1 MSIWGKIFG
10 SAGMEVA
17 DKVTTMVDKFIHT
30 PDEKVAFQKE
40 MAELFNKAQAEK
52 EKNVS
57 ERWVSDMSSDNKLSK
72 SVRPLVLIFLIVSTI
87 LLIFIDSG
95 FITFVVD
102 DEWKDLLKVLLV
114 TVVAAYFGGRSYEK
128 GTKIKN
134 KKWQE

>member
-1 MSIWGKIFG
+1 MNIWNKIFG
-10 SAGMEVA
+10 SAGVEVA
-17 DKVTTMVDKFIHT
+17 DKVTGIVDKFVQT
-30 PDEKVAFQKE
+30 PDEKVAFKKE
-40 MAELFNKAQAEK
+40 MLRIFHDAANEEQR
-52 EKNVS
+52 NVT
-57 ERWVSDMSSDNKLSK
+57 ERWKSDMTSDNILSK
-72 SVRPLVLIFLIVSTI
+72 SVRPAVLIFLIFSTI

-134 KKWQE
+134 K

>member
-1 MSIWGKIFG
+1 MGIWSKIFG
-10 SAGMEVA
+10 AAGLEVA
-17 DKVTTMVDKFIHT
+17 DKVSSVVDKFVQT
-30 PDEKVAFQKE
+30 PDEKVAFKKE
-40 MAELFNKAQAEK
+40 MLEILNNAAIDEQ
-52 EKNVS
+52 KNVT
-57 ERWVSDMSSDNKLSK
+57 ERWKSDMTSDSYLSK
-72 SVRPLVLIFLIVSTI
+72 TVRPAVLIFLIFSTI

-134 KKWQE
+134 K

>member
-1 MSIWGKIFG
+1 MSIWSKIFG
-10 SAGMEVA
+10 AAGMEVA
-17 DKVTTMVDKFIHT
+17 DKVSNVVDKFVQT
-30 PDEKVAFQKE
+30 PDEKVAFKKE
-40 MAELFNKAQAEK
+40 MLEIFNNAANEEQ
-52 EKNVS
+52 KNVT
-57 ERWVSDMSSDNKLSK
+57 ERWKSDMASDSYLSK
-72 SVRPLVLIFLIVSTI
+72 TVRPAVLIFLIFSTI

-134 KKWQE
+134 K

>member
-1 MSIWGKIFG
+1 MSIWSKIFG
-10 SAGMEVA
+10 AAGLEVA
-17 DKVTTMVDKFIHT
+17 DKVSSVVDKFVQT
-30 PDEKVAFQKE
+30 PDEKVAFKKE
-40 MAELFNKAQAEK
+40 MLEILNNAAIDEQ
-52 EKNVS
+52 KNVT
-57 ERWVSDMSSDNKLSK
+57 ERWKSDMSSDSYLSK
-72 SVRPLVLIFLIVSTI
+72 TVRPAVLIFLIFSTI

-134 KKWQE
+134 K

>member
-1 MSIWGKIFG
+1 MSIWSKIFG
-10 SAGMEVA
+10 SAGIEVA
-17 DKVTTMVDKFIHT
+17 GKVTTMVDKFVHT
-30 PDEKVAFQKE
+30 PDEKIAFKKE
-40 MAELFNKAQAEK
+40 MAALFNKAQAEK
-52 EKNVS
+52 DKNVS
-57 ERWVSDMSSDNKLSK
+57 ERWVSDMSSDSKLSK
-72 SVRPLVLIFLIVSTI
+72 SVRPLTLIFLIVSTI

-134 KKWQE
+134 K

>member
-1 MSIWGKIFG
+1 MSIWNKIFG
-10 SAGMEVA
+10 TAGIEMA
-17 DKVTTMVDKFIHT
+17 DKVSSVVDRFVQT
-30 PDEKVAFQKE
+30 PDEKIAFKKE
-40 MAELFNKAQAEK
+40 MAELLTKAQAEK
-52 EKNVS
+52 EKNVT
-57 ERWVSDMSSDNKLSK
+57 ERWVSDMTSDNHLSK
-72 SVRPLVLIFLIVSTI
+72 SVRPLTLIFLIASTI

>member
-1 MSIWGKIFG
+1 MSIWNKIFG
-10 SAGMEVA
+10 TAGIEMA
-17 DKVTTMVDKFIHT
+17 DKVSSVVDRFVQT
-30 PDEKVAFQKE
+30 PDEKIAFKKE
-40 MAELFNKAQAEK
+40 MAELLTKAQAEK
-52 EKNVS
+52 EKNVT
-57 ERWVSDMSSDNKLSK
+57 ERWVSDMTSDNYLSK
-72 SVRPLVLIFLIVSTI
+72 SVRPLTLIFLIASTI

-134 KKWQE
+134 K

>member
-1 MSIWGKIFG
+1 MSIWNKIFG
-10 SAGMEVA
+10 TAGIEMA
-17 DKVTTMVDKFIHT
+17 DKVSSVVDRFVQT
-30 PDEKVAFQKE
+30 PDEKIAFKKE
-40 MAELFNKAQAEK
+40 MAELLTKAQAEK
-52 EKNVS
+52 EKNVT
-57 ERWVSDMSSDNKLSK
+57 ERWLSDMSSDNQISK
-72 SVRPLVLIFLIVSTI
+72 SVRPLTLIFLIVSTI

-134 KKWQE
+134 K

>member
-1 MSIWGKIFG
+1 MNIWNKIFG
-10 SAGMEVA
+10 SAGIEVA
-17 DKVTTMVDKFIHT
+17 DKVTGIVDKFVHT
-30 PDEKVAFQKE
+30 PDEKVAFKKE
-40 MAELFNKAQAEK
+40 MLRILHDAANEEQ
-52 EKNVS
+52 KNVT
-57 ERWVSDMSSDNKLSK
+57 ERWKSDMTSDSTLSK
-72 SVRPLVLIFLIVSTI
+72 TVRPAVLIFLITSTI

-134 KKWQE
+134 KN

>member
-1 MSIWGKIFG
+1 MSIWSKIFG

-17 DKVTTMVDKFIHT
+17 DKVSSVVDKFVQT
-30 PDEKVAFQKE
+30 PDEKVAFKKE
-40 MAELFNKAQAEK
+40 MLEILNNAANEEQ
-52 EKNVS
+52 KNVT
-57 ERWVSDMSSDNKLSK
+57 ERWKSDMTSDNKLSK
-72 SVRPLVLIFLIVSTI
+72 SVSPAVLIFLIFSTI

-102 DEWKDLLKVLLV
+102 NEWKDLLKVLLV

-134 KKWQE
+134 K